1 MRVAVAAS
9 DSRVAGG
16 HFAHAPKFLVFEVSG
31 STWRLVEERS
41 NPLAAVPDIDAGELA
56 EEEIVHA
63 HGMHGPMKYA
73 FLRENVLPDADVVV
87 AGGACATSVAYFLS
101 EGAKIVFAEPG
112 TPAGEVV
119 EAIAKAKGD
128 LPELGYYEAGEIR
141 NLEEE

>member
-1 MRVAVAAS
+1 MKVAVAAS
-9 DSRVAGG
+9 DSKIAGG
-16 HFAHAPKFLVFEVSG
+16 HFAHAPKFLIFEISESG
-31 STWRLVEERS
+31 WRLLEERS
-41 NPLAAVPDIDAGELA
+41 NPLAAVPDVDAGELA

-73 FLRENVLPDADVVV
+73 YLRENVLPDADIVV

-112 TPAGEVV
+112 TSTREVV
-119 EAIAKAKGD
+119 EAIAKLGGN
-128 LPELGYYEAGEIR
+128 LPELGYYENGEIK